1 MILPTK
7 VIKPVDSLISVSA
20 IVIEILNE
28 NSMNID
34 DLLSAF
40 NARYYK
46 KITIEKLIL
55 CLDFLFMIDKIKD
68 ENETITINIW

>member
-1 MILPTK
+1 MIMPTK
-7 VIKPVDSLISVSA
+7 VIKPVDSLISLSST
-20 IVIEILNE
+20 IIEILKE

-34 DLLSAF
+34 DLLIEF

-55 CLDFLFMIDKIKD
+55 CLNFLFIIDKIKD
-68 ENETITINIW
+68 ENDTITISI

>member
-34 DLLSAF
+34 DLLSEF
-40 NARYYK
+40 NTRYYK
-46 KITIEKLIL
+46 KITIEKLIF

-68 ENETITINIW
+68 ENETITINI

>member
-1 MILPTK
+1 MPTK
-7 VIKPVDSLISVSA
+7 IIKPVDSLISLSST
-20 IVIEILNE
+20 IIEILKE

-34 DLLSAF
+34 DLLLEF

-55 CLDFLFMIDKIKD
+55 CLDFLFIIDKIKD
-68 ENETITINIW
+68 ENETITISI

>member
-1 MILPTK
+1 MIMPTK
-7 VIKPVDSLISVSA
+7 IIKPVDSLISLSST
-20 IVIEILNE
+20 IIEILKE

-34 DLLSAF
+34 DLLLEF

-55 CLDFLFMIDKIKD
+55 CLDFLFIIDKIKD
-68 ENETITINIW
+68 ENETITISI

>member
-1 MILPTK
+1 MIMPTK
-7 VIKPVDSLISVSA
+7 VIKPVDSLISLSST
-20 IVIEILNE
+20 IIEILKE

-34 DLLSAF
+34 DLLIEF
-40 NARYYK
+40 NTKYYK

-68 ENETITINIW
+68 ENEIITINI

>member
-1 MILPTK
+1 MIMPTK
-7 VIKPVDSLISVSA
+7 IIKPVDSLIALSST
-20 IVIEILNE
+20 IIEILKE

-34 DLLSAF
+34 DLLLEF

-55 CLDFLFMIDKIKD
+55 CLDFLFIIDKIKD
-68 ENETITINIW
+68 ENETITISI

>member
-1 MILPTK
+1 MPTK
-7 VIKPVDSLISVSA
+7 VIKPVDSLISLSST
-20 IVIEILNE
+20 IIEILNE
-28 NSMNID
+28 KSMNID
-34 DLLSAF
+34 DLLIEF

-68 ENETITINIW
+68 ENEIITINI

>member
-1 MILPTK
+1 MPTK
-7 VIKPVDSLISVSA
+7 IIKPVDSLISLSST
-20 IVIEILNE
+20 IIEILKE

-34 DLLSAF
+34 DLLLEF

-55 CLDFLFMIDKIKD
+55 CLDFLFIIDKIKD
-68 ENETITINIW
+68 EHETIAISI

>member
-1 MILPTK
+1 MIMPTK

-34 DLLSAF
+34 DLLSEF
-40 NARYYK
+40 NTRYYK

-68 ENETITINIW
+68 ENEIITINI

>member
-1 MILPTK
+1 MIMPSK
-7 VIKPVDSLISVSA
+7 VIKPVDSLISLSST
-20 IVIEILNE
+20 IIEILKE

-34 DLLSAF
+34 DLLIEF

-55 CLDFLFMIDKIKD
+55 CLDFLFIIDKIKD
-68 ENETITINIW
+68 ESEIITINI